1 MSSKLQQA
9 VHTNEIEK
17 PAKVKHYI
25 LAKDVLRHDPLSFK
39 KFSGNH
45 VYILSGVLK
54 ELRLITESQRK
65 NDIAVFQ
72 AKEVLNLKFDSC
84 KRVKD

>member
-9 VHTNEIEK
+9 VRTNEFEK

-39 KFSGNH
+39 KSG
-45 VYILSGVLK
+45 I
-54 ELRLITESQRK
+54 
-65 NDIAVFQ
+65 
-72 AKEVLNLKFDSC
+72 
-84 KRVKD
+84 